1 LHNYNHEDLVTATA
15 FMEDNYTVFPF
26 EILIKKG
33 FLLEDVNSAFEYAI
47 NHNPFR
53 VSVDL

>member
-1 LHNYNHEDLVTATA
+1 MEENYR
-15 FMEDNYTVFPF
+15 VFEF
-26 EILIKKG
+26 EKLIKKG
-33 FLLEDVNSAFEYAI
+33 FSLADVNEAFEYAI